1 MASPH
6 RRWRAIAIAAALL
19 AGCGGADATAD
30 TASSDGIATE
40 TPIATTEGAA
50 EATATETPTA
60 TAEPAENGPQL
71 PVTLVDDT
79 GTEVRVESIERILP
93 VDGDLAEVVFALGLG
108 DRVVAT
114 DLSATYPPEAAALP
128 QIGYQRALSAEP
140 IASVEPTVVLATDL
154 AGPPETIDALRTLG
168 IPVVVI
174 ERDPSMEGPGDKIR
188 AVAEA
193 LGIAPTGAE
202 LAATV
207 DAEIAAASSGVSTA
221 DPVRVAVLYL
231 RGENVQII
239 FGAET
244 SVDALLGT
252 VGAVNVGAELGIVD
266 TGQITAESLLAA
278 APDVI
283 IVTTTGLES
292 VGGIDGLLAIPG
304 VAETPA
310 GRERRVLVYEDQ
322 FLLGSGPRT
331 GELVSELARDLST
344 PPPKEDS

>member
-6 RRWRAIAIAAALL
+6 QRWTAIAIAAALL
-19 AGCGGADATAD
+19 AGCGGADATSGDAA
-30 TASSDGIATE
+30 TAPSPAATA
-40 TPIATTEGAA
+40 IVAA
-50 EATATETPTA
+50 EEPTA
-60 TAEPAENGPQL
+60 TAEPVATGPQL

-93 VDGDLAEVVFALGLG
+93 VDGDLTEVVFALGLG

-128 QIGYQRALSAEP
+128 QIGYQRALNAEP
-140 IASVEPTVVLATDL
+140 IAAVEPTVVLATDL
-154 AGPPETIDALRTLG
+154 AGPPETLDALRNLG

-174 ERDPSMEGPGDKIR
+174 ERDPTMDGPGDKIR
-188 AVAEA
+188 TVAEA
-193 LGIAPTGAE
+193 LGVAAVGDE

-207 DAEIAAASSGVSTA
+207 DAEIETASSGVSPTA

-244 SVDALLGT
+244 SVDALLGA

-278 APDVI
+278 APDAIV
-283 IVTTTGLES
+283 VTTTGLES

-310 GRERRVLVYEDQ
+310 GRAQRVLIYEDQ

-331 GELVSELARDLST
+331 GELVGELARDLST
-344 PPPKEDS
+344 PAPKEDS